1 MSDSHRGS
9 AGEVVRQAR
18 HCAYCGSSRV
28 RPSRK
33 GALFRFAMRLLG
45 ASVTRCDACGRRFA
59 FTPLS
64 RRNGRGHQGD

>member
-1 MSDSHRGS
+1 MSDSHRASVGD
-9 AGEVVRQAR
+9 AVRHAR

-33 GALFRFAMRLLG
+33 DALLRFAMRLLG
-45 ASVTRCDACGRRFA
+45 ASVMRCDACGRRFA

-64 RRNGRGHQGD
+64 RRNGRNHQGD